1 MNKLFYIIS
10 RVVNNT
16 IGLVLW
22 ERTEFVN
29 KVKENKD
36 VEPVEQCW
44 YADDVK
50 KENIEDQG
58 KTKDVFKHV
67 LEVERAKFDDCF
79 NGNVHAREAV
89 RFVGQQE
96 VKAVEGKAD
105 CKSKRKQMK
114 RKGKITY
121 LWKMVKL
128 LKEICTKVYL
138 RKS

>member
-50 KENIEDQG
+50 KENIED
-58 KTKDVFKHV
+58 
-67 LEVERAKFDDCF
+67 
-79 NGNVHAREAV
+79 
-89 RFVGQQE
+89 
-96 VKAVEGKAD
+96 
-105 CKSKRKQMK
+105 
-114 RKGKITY
+114 
-121 LWKMVKL
+121 
-128 LKEICTKVYL
+128 
-138 RKS
+138 